1 MSTIANTQVS
11 RRSFLTGAAGL
22 GALAALGAT
31 GCAPKT
37 KAEADAEKALA
48 DTGNAA
54 TVDWLGEA
62 PEIAEGDI
70 VATKDTDFLV
80 IGAGNAGLVA
90 AVSAY
95 ELGVD
100 FVLAEKNDFY
110 MTPRNFIGALDTA
123 ESKAAGI
130 TYDRNAIMNELAR
143 YASFKCNM
151 DLIRVWMDESGEL
164 FDWLAPFMARGDKH
178 PMFQGPVFD
187 DPYNSGEGG
196 GRYYV
201 PPIQHQHVGAD
212 FNAYAG
218 VERNEILAGYLE
230 ENGQPPLYGHELVKL
245 IREDDNTG
253 RVSAAIFQTDEGYVR
268 INAAKGILL
277 ATGGYQANPDMLEAL
292 QPLTVETVT
301 ANGYMSENDGMGIKC
316 AMWVGAKKQTEG
328 TAMVFNRGGVEPGVP
343 AGYQVDSQGRRA
355 FPGMFSQVKLGSQP
369 FLKVNREGRRFVNES
384 CPYDFVNH
392 AASCQTDHVWCQ
404 IFDSNAKADIER
416 FDTKGCSS
424 IKNTFVKTDLTID
437 EFIAD
442 WADAG
447 VYWKADTLEELA
459 EKLQLPYDEL
469 QKTVDR
475 YNELYDK
482 QVDEDYGKEAARLSA
497 IRQPPFYGGWFGGN
511 LLTTLDGLRINTDMQ
526 VLDENNQV
534 IEGLYAAGDCSGD
547 FFSGNYP
554 EYIIGVAVGRTMTFG
569 RHVARLI
576 AGDL

>member
-1 MSTIANTQVS
+1 MSHVTSQSCT
-11 RRSFLTGAAGL
+11 RRGFLMGAAGL
-22 GALAALGAT
+22 GALAGLTAT
-31 GCAPKT
+31 GCAPRT
-37 KAEADAEKALA
+37 AAQEDPREALA
-48 DTGNAA
+48 ATGAGA
-54 TVDWLGEA
+54 SADWLGEA
-62 PEIAEGDI
+62 PEIAESEI
-70 VATKDTDFLV
+70 VDTKDTEFLV
-80 IGAGNAGLVA
+80 VGAGNAGLVA

-95 ELGVD
+95 ELGLD
-100 FVLAEKNDFY
+100 FLLAEKNDFY
-110 MTPRNFIGALDTA
+110 MTPRNFIGAIDTA
-123 ESKAAGI
+123 QSKEAGI
-130 TYDRNAIMNELAR
+130 VYDRNAIMNELAR

-151 DLIRVWMDESGEL
+151 DLIKVWMDESGEL
-164 FDWLAPFMARGDKH
+164 FDWLAPYMERGGKT
-178 PMFQGPVFD
+178 PMFQGPVFE

-218 VERNEILAGYLE
+218 VERNEILAGFLE
-230 ENGQPPLYGHELVKL
+230 ENGNAPLYGHELVKL

-253 RVSAAIFQTDEGYVR
+253 RVSAGIFKTADGYVR
-268 INAAKGILL
+268 INASKGILL
-277 ATGGYQANPDMLEAL
+277 ATGGYAANPDMLEAL
-292 QPLTVETVT
+292 QPLTVKTVT
-301 ANGYMSENDGMGIKC
+301 TNGYMTQNDGSGIKA
-316 AMWVGAKKQTEG
+316 AMWVGAAKQTEG

-343 AGYQVDSQGRRA
+343 AGYQLDAAGNRV
-355 FPGMFSQVKLGSQP
+355 FPGTFSQVKLGSQP

-392 AASCQTDHVWCQ
+392 AASCQTDGVWCQ
-404 IFDSNAKADIER
+404 IFDANAKADIER

-442 WADAG
+442 WAAAG

-459 EKLQLPYDEL
+459 EMLQLPYDEL

-475 YNELYDK
+475 YNELFDK
-482 QVDEDYGKEAARLSA
+482 QVDEDYGKEAKRLSA
-497 IRQPPFYGGWFGGN
+497 IREAPFYGGWFGGN
-511 LLTTLDGLRINTDMQ
+511 LLTTLDGLHINTDMQ
-526 VLDENNQV
+526 VLDASNQV

-547 FFSGNYP
+547 FFCNNYP

-569 RHVARLI
+569 RHVARLL